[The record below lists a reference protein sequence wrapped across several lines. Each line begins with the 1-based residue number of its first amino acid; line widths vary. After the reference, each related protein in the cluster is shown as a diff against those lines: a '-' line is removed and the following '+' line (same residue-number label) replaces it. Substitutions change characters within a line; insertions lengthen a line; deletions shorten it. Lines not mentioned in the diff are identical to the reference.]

1 MDDLHVAG
9 PPGRVRRRHLLRTAA
24 QVGASG
30 LIIVPGTIIAV
41 RDALASR
48 TGASGFAGQA
58 LDLAT
63 GLPLAGARVVAAP
76 TGATTTTDSGGWYV
90 LSVPPGTYS
99 VEVSRKGYTGVKR
112 VGQVIDAGYVS
123 LDLDLIPEAPTP
135 EQLQAIYERSVKQTA
150 APLVDPGA
158 LAAPRLATQSFTLPS
173 TITVYYDRASPP
185 YKINV
190 PIEDYVK
197 GVVPNEV
204 PWSWPNATL
213 QAQAVAARSYAAAS
227 QLTNGYVYPDTR
239 SQMYDPGQQTDVT
252 NAAVDATAGQVMTY
266 NGRIVWAFFFSCCNG
281 ATTRNSEDALRQ
293 VSQPSGV
300 YGCQLSGWNYV
311 AYCRAQPCGG
321 HYPSPSSDCGYWGH
335 GVGMCQWGA
344 YAHGN
349 ASWTYQQILNS
360 YYTDVSLTPTTSP
373 QVPPTPTPSPTPT
386 PPPLQTLGPYL
397 AQLGTDVTL
406 RWSGDPAYPS
416 EVTVYSGGTAV
427 FSQGVAAQTF
437 SLLVPNVYLPSTGV
451 YKWVVAQTSL
461 NTSAWGTLEIVPKVY
476 QEYLPQVGN

>member
-1 MDDLHVAG
+1 M
-9 PPGRVRRRHLLRTAA
+9 
-24 QVGASG
+24 
-30 LIIVPGTIIAV
+30 

-58 LDLAT
+58 LDLAS
-63 GLPLAGARVVAAP
+63 GRPLAGARVVATP
-76 TGATTTTDSGGWYV
+76 TGAATTTDSGGWYV
-90 LSVPPGTYS
+90 LSVPPGTYT
-99 VEVSRKGYTGVKR
+99 VEVSRSGYIGVKR
-112 VGQVIDAGYVS
+112 VGQLIDSGYAE
-123 LDLDLIPEAPTP
+123 LDLDLIPRAPTP
-135 EQLQAIYERSVKQTA
+135 EQLQAIYDRSAKQVA
-150 APLVDPGA
+150 APLVDTGA

-185 YKINV
+185 YRINV

-204 PWSWPNATL
+204 PWSWPSATL

-239 SQMYDPGQQTDVT
+239 SQVYDPGQQTDVT

-281 ATTRNSEDALRQ
+281 ATTRSSEDALRQ

-349 ASWTYQQILNS
+349 ASWNYQQILNS
-360 YYTDVSLTPTTSP
+360 YYTGVSLTPSSAPQIATT
-373 QVPPTPTPSPTPT
+373 PTPTPL
-386 PPPLQTLGPYL
+386 PLQTLGPYL

-406 RWSGDPAYPS
+406 RWSGDPASTS
-416 EVTVYSGGTAV
+416 EVVVYLGGSPIWNNPNPIQPNRFYVSVPASTFPSAGTYAWTV
-427 FSQGVAAQTF
+427 SQPGANPSPSAK
-437 SLLVPNVYLPSTGV
+437 LELVPKL
-451 YKWVVAQTSL
+451 
-461 NTSAWGTLEIVPKVY
+461 Y
-476 QEYLPQVGN
+476 QAYLPQVGN